1 MVKIHKAACRPT
13 SDLRPEPANPRTHS
27 KKQISQIAES
37 FKRFGFL
44 NPIIVD
50 ERGQVIAGH
59 GRLAA
64 AERLGLELV
73 SVIVVS
79 GLSPSD
85 KKRLMLADNKIAQ
98 NAGWDTKALAA
109 IFEDLVVEDVEIEVT
124 GFETGEIDAILDAV
138 DEGSDEADDL
148 DAAAGPPVC
157 QRGDEWRLGDHRLVC
172 GDALCADTVARI
184 GNGLKASAA
193 FLDPPYNVEV
203 RKIVGRGKRKHAEFA
218 MGSGEM
224 SREQFAAFLKASFT
238 SVVRMLRPGAV
249 AYVCIDWR
257 SVDLVVE
264 IGRKVFGT
272 HLNIAVWV
280 KPNAGQGSFYRS
292 QHELVV
298 IFRAGDAPHRNN
310 VQLGRFGRNRSN
322 VWHYAGINSF
332 KAGPLDDL
340 TVHPTVKPVALV
352 ADALKDTTRRGDHV
366 VDVFGGSG
374 TTLLAAERAGRKA
387 LMIEIEPRYVDVTIR
402 RWQAMTG
409 RDAVHVQ
416 TGATF
421 DELARS
427 RRAA

>member
-1 MVKIHKAACRPT
+1 LRAPQCGSSSSRQCRFSRSCQWPDPDERQRLLVLQTIIRHAIERSLRKEDHVVKIHKAERRPP
-13 SDLRPEPANPRTHS
+13 SDLRPDPANPRTHS
-27 KKQISQIAES
+27 RKQISQIAES

-50 ERGQVIAGH
+50 ERMRVIAGH

-64 AERLGLELV
+64 AERLGLESV
-73 SVIVVS
+73 PVIVVS

-85 KKRLMLADNKIAQ
+85 KKRLMLADNKIAE

-109 IFEDLVVEDVEIEVT
+109 IFEDLVVEDAEIEVT

-138 DEGSDEADDL
+138 DEVSDEADDL
-148 DAAAGPPVC
+148 GAAAGPPVC

-184 GNGLKASAA
+184 GNGLQASAA

-224 SREQFAAFLKASFT
+224 SREQFAAFLEASFT

-272 HLNIAVWV
+272 LL
-280 KPNAGQGSFYRS
+280 NAGCST
-292 QHELVV
+292 
-298 IFRAGDAPHRNN
+298 RALR
-310 VQLGRFGRNRSN
+310 RNRNGRGSN
-322 VWHYAGINSF
+322 
-332 KAGPLDDL
+332 
-340 TVHPTVKPVALV
+340 
-352 ADALKDTTRRGDHV
+352 
-366 VDVFGGSG
+366 
-374 TTLLAAERAGRKA
+374 
-387 LMIEIEPRYVDVTIR
+387 R
-402 RWQAMTG
+402 RWMT
-409 RDAVHVQ
+409 VQ
-416 TGATF
+416 WQVNGE
-421 DELARS
+421 DRK
-427 RRAA
+427 RQDW